1 MGNVIKERSRI
12 AVLTRLAAVLVLIW
26 SVIGGA
32 PAAAHAGSRVVADW
46 PIIDARCA
54 PITPEGLV
62 GYGCTKLSTYL
73 QEARLDLRYNRP
85 PKTTD
90 KLYTNVRGNYAIAQ
104 LQDGKYIIG
113 YSDGAK
119 HAEIRLIEQM
129 QGKAPRIEF
138 DPQTG
143 KVSYQ
148 PAKASPIK
156 EGYSEIEPCKK
167 TCNPALETAKV
178 RDKFTYSYRWNA
190 GPGEDP
196 KVLRDQ
202 TNNRNTGAKQ
212 VAVQTLLNETKASGP
227 ILPKTPEELAK
238 GSAVSKAAGK
248 QMGPIRPGGIDF
260 SSVQLRY
267 VTDGGG
273 SSGDTYSFETAT
285 TPGQESKD
293 GTDQIYNADEALNTW
308 MAVEPSRFWVN
319 LNPSQ
324 PDKVIDQ
331 YLGQTEV
338 GRILLEADL
347 ELKRAWTRSQD
358 PKTAVG
364 LEYWNRMTGMDGA
377 CIRQWIVPKTATI
390 REEGNRLYILDAP
403 LEVKAEAF
411 DFTIPSDPSFKCPA
425 NPEPSMAVYR
435 DLLLPELNKAV
446 NDAPEF
452 KDLRRVYI
460 SRVAAEWYRDRMTAD
475 GRAAGAGIDSNDVS
489 TLEREDDWSPTD
501 VFNQYLKEIYGTTYE
516 LPNGVKVTTGGVDF
530 TQPVKTT
537 KLNDSTFKE
546 QHATLP
552 TTVDKSLTEVTK
564 TSDEKQAYLGGSDEI
579 PDFVGVKQATPAPSG
594 TAGGQGNGGEGGGL
608 PITGAPIFTIAAAGI
623 MLILIGMA
631 ALWRTRRV
639 RWVAKK

>member
-12 AVLTRLAAVLVLIW
+12 AVLTRVAAVLVLIW
-26 SVIGGA
+26 SVIGIA
-32 PAAAHAGSRVVADW
+32 PAAAHAGPQAAAPW

-62 GYGCTKLSTYL
+62 GYGCHKLGVYL

-85 PKTTD
+85 AKTTD

-138 DPQTG
+138 DPKTG

-167 TCNPALETAKV
+167 TCDPALRNANV
-178 RDKFTYSYRWNA
+178 RDKFTYSYRWN
-190 GPGEDP
+190 GNPGEDE
-196 KVLRDQ
+196 KALRDR

-212 VAVQTLLNETKASGP
+212 VAVQTLLNETKKSGP

-238 GSAVSKAAGK
+238 GSAVSKAVGK
-248 QMGPIRPGGIDF
+248 QLGPVRPGGIDF

-273 SSGDTYSFETAT
+273 STGDTYSFETAT

-293 GTDQIYNADEALNTW
+293 GTLQIYDADEALSTW
-308 MAVEPSRFWVN
+308 MTVESARFWVN

-324 PDKVIDQ
+324 PDKVIDE
-331 YLGQTEV
+331 YLGRTAV
-338 GRILLEADL
+338 GRVMLDADL
-347 ELKRAWTRSQD
+347 ELKRAWTRLQD
-358 PKTAVG
+358 PKTALG
-364 LEYWNRMTGMDGA
+364 LEYWNRMTGLDGA

-390 REEGNRLYILDAP
+390 REDGNRLYILDAP

-411 DFTIPSDPSFKCPA
+411 DFTIPGDPNFTCPA

-435 DLLLPELNKAV
+435 DLLLPELNEAV
-446 NDAPEF
+446 NEAPGF

-460 SRVAAEWYRDRMTAD
+460 SRVAAEWYRARMAAD
-475 GRAAGAGIDSNDVS
+475 GRAAEAGIDSNDVS
-489 TLEREDDWSPTD
+489 TLEREDDWTPTD
-501 VFNQYLKEIYGTTYE
+501 VFNQYVKEINATTYE
-516 LPNGVKVTTGGVDF
+516 LPNGVKVTAGGVDF
-530 TQPVKTT
+530 TQPVKTA
-537 KLNDSTFKE
+537 KLNDTTFKE

-552 TTVDKSLTEVTK
+552 ATVDKSLTAVT
-564 TSDEKQAYLGGSDEI
+564 TSSDEKQAYLGGTDEI
-579 PDFVGVKQATPAPSG
+579 PDFVGLNQGSPRP
-594 TAGGQGNGGEGGGL
+594 GGGGDGGGGGGL
-608 PITGAPIFTIAAAGI
+608 PITGASIFTIAAAGV
-623 MLILIGMA
+623 LLVLIGVV
-631 ALWRTRRV
+631 ALWHTRRI
-639 RWVAKK
+639 RWVVKK

>member
-12 AVLTRLAAVLVLIW
+12 AVLTRLAAVLLLIW

-32 PAAAHAGSRVVADW
+32 PAAHAGSRVVADW

-62 GYGCTKLSTYL
+62 GYGCTKLGTYL

-167 TCNPALETAKV
+167 TCNPALENAKV

-212 VAVQTLLNETKASGP
+212 VAVQTLLNETKTSGP
-227 ILPKTPEELAK
+227 ILPKTPAELAK
-238 GSAVSKAAGK
+238 GSAVSKAVGK
-248 QMGPIRPGGIDF
+248 QLGPIRPGGIDF

-273 SSGDTYSFETAT
+273 SGGDTYSFETAT

-331 YLGQTEV
+331 YLGQTQV
-338 GRILLEADL
+338 GRTLLEADL

-364 LEYWNRMTGMDGA
+364 REYWNRMTGLDGA

-411 DFTIPSDPSFKCPA
+411 DFTIPSDPSFKCPD

-460 SRVAAEWYRDRMTAD
+460 SRVAAEWYRDRMKAD
-475 GRAAGAGIDSNDVS
+475 GRAAEAGIDNNDVS

-501 VFNQYLKEIYGTTYE
+501 VFNQYLKEINGTTYE

-530 TQPVKTT
+530 TQPVKKT
-537 KLNDSTFKE
+537 KLSDSAFKE
-546 QHATLP
+546 QHGTLP
-552 TTVDKSLTEVTK
+552 TTVGKSLTEVTK

-579 PDFVGVKQATPAPSG
+579 PDFVGLKQETPAP
-594 TAGGQGNGGEGGGL
+594 GGQGNGGGGGGL
-608 PITGAPIFTIAAAGI
+608 PITGAPVFAVAAAGI
-623 MLILIGMA
+623 LLILIGMA

>member
-26 SVIGGA
+26 SVIGIA
-32 PAAAHAGSRVVADW
+32 PAAAHAGPQAAAPW

-54 PITPEGLV
+54 PITPQGLV
-62 GYGCTKLSTYL
+62 GYGCHKLGVYL

-85 PKTTD
+85 AKTTD

-113 YSDGAK
+113 YSDGTK

-138 DPQTG
+138 DPNTG

-167 TCNPALETAKV
+167 TCDPALKNANV
-178 RDKFTYSYRWNA
+178 RDKFTYSYRWN
-190 GPGEDP
+190 GNPGEDE
-196 KVLRDQ
+196 KALRDR

-212 VAVQTLLNETKASGP
+212 VAVQTLLNETKKSGP

-238 GSAVSKAAGK
+238 GSAVSKAVGK
-248 QMGPIRPGGIDF
+248 QLGPIRPGGIDF

-273 SSGDTYSFETAT
+273 STGDTYSFETAT

-293 GTDQIYNADEALNTW
+293 GTVQIYDADEALSTW
-308 MAVEPSRFWVN
+308 MTVESSRFWVN

-324 PDKVIDQ
+324 PDKVIDE
-331 YLGQTEV
+331 YLGRTAV
-338 GRILLEADL
+338 GRVMLDADL
-347 ELKRAWTRSQD
+347 ELKRAWTRLQD
-358 PKTAVG
+358 PKTALG
-364 LEYWNRMTGMDGA
+364 LEYWNRMTGLDGA

-411 DFTIPSDPSFKCPA
+411 DFTIPGDPNFTCPA

-435 DLLLPELNKAV
+435 DLLLPELNEAV
-446 NDAPEF
+446 NEAPGF

-460 SRVAAEWYRDRMTAD
+460 SRVAAEWYRARMAAD
-475 GRAAGAGIDSNDVS
+475 GRAAEAGIDSNDVS
-489 TLEREDDWSPTD
+489 ALEREDDWTPTD
-501 VFNQYLKEIYGTTYE
+501 VFNQYVKEINATTYE
-516 LPNGVKVTTGGVDF
+516 LPNGVKVTAGGVDF

-537 KLNDSTFKE
+537 KLSDSGFKE

-552 TTVDKSLTEVTK
+552 ATVDKSLTAVTK
-564 TSDEKQAYLGGSDEI
+564 SADEKQAYLGGTDEI
-579 PDFVGVKQATPAPSG
+579 PDFVGLNQASTRP
-594 TAGGQGNGGEGGGL
+594 GGGGDGGGGGL
-608 PITGAPIFTIAAAGI
+608 PVTGASIFTVAAAGV
-623 MLILIGMA
+623 LLVLIGVV
-631 ALWRTRRV
+631 ALWHTRRI
-639 RWVAKK
+639 RWVVKK

>member
-26 SVIGGA
+26 SVIGIA
-32 PAAAHAGSRVVADW
+32 PAAAHAGPRAAAPW

-62 GYGCTKLSTYL
+62 GYGCHKLGVYL

-85 PKTTD
+85 AKTTD

-138 DPQTG
+138 DPKTG

-167 TCNPALETAKV
+167 TCDPALKNANV
-178 RDKFTYSYRWNA
+178 RDKFTYSYRWN
-190 GPGEDP
+190 GNPGEDE
-196 KVLRDQ
+196 KALRDR

-212 VAVQTLLNETKASGP
+212 VAVQTLLNETKKSGP

-238 GSAVSKAAGK
+238 GSAVSKAVGK
-248 QMGPIRPGGIDF
+248 QLGPIRPGGIDF

-273 SSGDTYSFETAT
+273 STGDTYSFETAT
-285 TPGQESKD
+285 SPGQESKD
-293 GTDQIYNADEALNTW
+293 GTVQIYDADEALSTW
-308 MAVEPSRFWVN
+308 MTVESSRFWVN

-324 PDKVIDQ
+324 PDKVIDE
-331 YLGQTEV
+331 YLGRTAV
-338 GRILLEADL
+338 GRVMLDADL
-347 ELKRAWTRSQD
+347 ELKRAWTRLQD
-358 PKTAVG
+358 PKTALG
-364 LEYWNRMTGMDGA
+364 LEYWNRMTGLDGA

-411 DFTIPSDPSFKCPA
+411 DFTIPGDPNFTCPA

-435 DLLLPELNKAV
+435 DLLLPELNEAV
-446 NDAPEF
+446 NEAPGF

-460 SRVAAEWYRDRMTAD
+460 SRVAAEWYRARMAAD
-475 GRAAGAGIDSNDVS
+475 GRAAEAGIDSNDVS
-489 TLEREDDWSPTD
+489 ALEREDDWTPTD
-501 VFNQYLKEIYGTTYE
+501 VFNQYVKEINATTYE
-516 LPNGVKVTTGGVDF
+516 LPNGVKVTAGGVDF

-537 KLNDSTFKE
+537 KLSDTSFKE

-552 TTVDKSLTEVTK
+552 ATVDKSLTAVTK
-564 TSDEKQAYLGGSDEI
+564 SSDEKQAYLGGTDEI
-579 PDFVGVKQATPAPSG
+579 PDFVGLNQASPRP
-594 TAGGQGNGGEGGGL
+594 GGGGDGGGGGL
-608 PITGAPIFTIAAAGI
+608 PVTGASIFTVAAAGI
-623 MLILIGMA
+623 LLVLIGVV
-631 ALWRTRRV
+631 ALWHTRRI
-639 RWVAKK
+639 RWVVKK

>member
-26 SVIGGA
+26 SVIGIA
-32 PAAAHAGSRVVADW
+32 PAAAHAGPQAAAPW

-54 PITPEGLV
+54 PITPQGLV
-62 GYGCTKLSTYL
+62 GYGCHKLGVYL

-85 PKTTD
+85 AKTTD

-138 DPQTG
+138 DPNTG

-167 TCNPALETAKV
+167 TCDPALKNANV
-178 RDKFTYSYRWNA
+178 RDKFTYSYRWN
-190 GPGEDP
+190 GNPGEDE
-196 KVLRDQ
+196 KALRDR

-212 VAVQTLLNETKASGP
+212 VAVQTLLNETKKSGP

-238 GSAVSKAAGK
+238 GSAVSKAVGK
-248 QMGPIRPGGIDF
+248 QLGPIRPGGIDF

-273 SSGDTYSFETAT
+273 STGDTYSFETAT

-293 GTDQIYNADEALNTW
+293 GTVQIYDADEALSTW
-308 MAVEPSRFWVN
+308 MTVESSRFWVN

-324 PDKVIDQ
+324 PDKVIDE
-331 YLGQTEV
+331 YLGRTAV
-338 GRILLEADL
+338 GRVMLDADL
-347 ELKRAWTRSQD
+347 ELKRAWTRLQD
-358 PKTAVG
+358 PKTALG
-364 LEYWNRMTGMDGA
+364 LEYWNRMTGLDGA

-411 DFTIPSDPSFKCPA
+411 DFTIPGDPNFTCPA

-435 DLLLPELNKAV
+435 DLLLPELNEAV
-446 NDAPEF
+446 NEAPGF

-460 SRVAAEWYRDRMTAD
+460 SRVAAEWYRARMAAD
-475 GRAAGAGIDSNDVS
+475 GRAAEAGIDSNDVS
-489 TLEREDDWSPTD
+489 ALEREDDWTPTD
-501 VFNQYLKEIYGTTYE
+501 VFNQYVKEINATTYE
-516 LPNGVKVTTGGVDF
+516 LPNGVKVTAGGVDF

-537 KLNDSTFKE
+537 KLSDRGFKE

-552 TTVDKSLTEVTK
+552 ATVDKSLTAVTK
-564 TSDEKQAYLGGSDEI
+564 SADEKQAYLGGTDEI
-579 PDFVGVKQATPAPSG
+579 PDFVGLNQASPRP
-594 TAGGQGNGGEGGGL
+594 GGGGDGGGGGL
-608 PITGAPIFTIAAAGI
+608 PVTGASIFTVAAAGV
-623 MLILIGMA
+623 LLVLIGVV
-631 ALWRTRRV
+631 ALWHTRRI
-639 RWVAKK
+639 RWVVKK